1 MNKKA
6 YLLMKLAALQM
17 KHYGVLDPD
26 FVKEAAEKLAA
37 DEPPQ
42 ENWLQHAW
50 RTYVTEPIRR
60 EQVANQVYRSTI
72 DMLRNDPQAVPYVAS
87 QGPLDKQLFYTT
99 AGSSAAVAALA
110 TLLAR
115 KKAKQKENR

>member
-37 DEPPQ
+37 DEPPH
-42 ENWLQHAW
+42 ENWFQHFW
-50 RTYVTEPIRR
+50 RTYVTEPIHR
-60 EQVANQVYRSTI
+60 EVVSQQVWDRTM
-72 DMLRNDPQAVPYVAS
+72 DMLRNDPNAVPYVAS

-99 AGSSAAVAALA
+99 AGGSAAVAALA

-115 KKAKQKENR
+115 KKAKQKQDR